1 MRTTVV
7 ISQTAKYSI
16 SLAAVNMV
24 DNTSNKRSRDEM
36 ENDRVE
42 VPVEEELGAMVNVEE
57 PLNNDGNM
65 HAPITQDEI
74 QVEIVDNQ
82 PSPSLTPFLVAIEKM
97 KVPELK
103 EGLKSRGMN
112 TKGKKLELKNRL
124 LHAVNEG
131 VCVLDANEI
140 ATS

>member
-1 MRTTVV
+1 MRTTVI

-57 PLNNDGNM
+57 PLNHDGNM
-65 HAPITQDEI
+65 HVPITQDKI
-74 QVEIVDNQ
+74 QAEIVNDQQ
-82 PSPSLTPFLVAIEKM
+82 PCLTQFLFAIEKM
-97 KVPELK
+97 KVSELK
-103 EGLKSRGMN
+103 ESLKLRGIN
-112 TKGKKLELKNRL
+112 VNGGKL
-124 LHAVNEG
+124 
-131 VCVLDANEI
+131 
-140 ATS
+140 